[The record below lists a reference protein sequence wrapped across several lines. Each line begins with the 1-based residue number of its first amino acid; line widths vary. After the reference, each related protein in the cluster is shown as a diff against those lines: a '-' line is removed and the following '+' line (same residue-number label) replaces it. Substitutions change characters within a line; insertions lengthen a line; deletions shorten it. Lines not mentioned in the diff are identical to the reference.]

1 MSLPTCGE
9 KRAAFTKGCMVLPDL
24 WTTWPPSYIAI
35 VGKSNPRQTATHS
48 APYNALSHLFA
59 IVIDQV
65 SGAANLEKNA
75 FSVQVPYCKES
86 CFAQHLASSALQN

>member
-1 MSLPTCGE
+1 MSLPMCGE
-9 KRAAFTKGCMVLPDL
+9 KRAAFTKGCTVLPDL
-24 WTTWPPSYIAI
+24 WTTWPQSYMAR

-59 IVIDQV
+59 VFIDQV

-75 FSVQVPYCKES
+75 VSVQAPYYKES
-86 CFAQHLASSALQN
+86 CFAQFLWAKPMSK